1 VVRRS
6 GSADLPL
13 HGGRVPAW
21 LGQRMARL
29 GAVIGEAIVHHYG
42 RDELLR
48 RLAHPFWF
56 QSFGAVMG
64 MDWHS
69 SGVTTSVIGAL
80 KRGLGPL
87 SGELGIHVC
96 GGRGRHSR
104 QTPQELI
111 AIGERVG
118 LDGAALAQTSRLVAK
133 VDSAAVQDGFDL
145 YLHGFIVTDDAHWV
159 VVQQGMNG
167 ESRLARRYHWLSEG
181 LQNFVEAPHSAI
193 DGENQGMI
201 VNLTDRRAQASRV
214 RQLDLL
220 RDLGPD
226 GIVREMATV
235 EGKNEPQPAQP
246 LLPHLIMP
254 DHHALRPKDVILR
267 RLHGALAAAADRGPK
282 DFADLL
288 MTPGVGARTVLSLA
302 MVAEVV
308 HGAPCRF
315 ADPARFSLAHG
326 GKDRQPFPVP
336 LKVYDQT
343 IEVLKSA
350 VARAKLGN
358 EDRLEALRRLDEQ
371 TRRLEREVAAG
382 PSLPEFIAEER
393 RRSHEYAGR
402 SVFGWESAPSDDLV
416 SPAAVRG
423 GKTKTGS
430 KQR

>member
-1 VVRRS
+1 
-6 GSADLPL
+6 
-13 HGGRVPAW
+13 
-21 LGQRMARL
+21 
-29 GAVIGEAIVHHYG
+29 
-42 RDELLR
+42 
-48 RLAHPFWF
+48 
-56 QSFGAVMG
+56 
-64 MDWHS
+64 
-69 SGVTTSVIGAL
+69 
-80 KRGLGPL
+80 
-87 SGELGIHVC
+87 
-96 GGRGRHSR
+96 
-104 QTPQELI
+104 
-111 AIGERVG
+111 
-118 LDGAALAQTSRLVAK
+118 
-133 VDSAAVQDGFDL
+133 
-145 YLHGFIVTDDAHWV
+145 
-159 VVQQGMNG
+159 
-167 ESRLARRYHWLSEG
+167 
-181 LQNFVEAPHSAI
+181 
-193 DGENQGMI
+193 
-201 VNLTDRRAQASRV
+201 
-214 RQLDLL
+214 
-220 RDLGPD
+220 
-226 GIVREMATV
+226 MATV

-382 PSLPEFIAEER
+382 SSLPEFIAEEK

-402 SVFGWESAPSDDLV
+402 SVFGWEPAPGDDLV